1 MKRPNATQSLYRLIY
16 CSLRVLA
23 PPADGPDTDL
33 LDIVASARAHNDSDG
48 VTSVLLVTGT
58 GYAHVLEGPRDT
70 LEHTFDRIAEDERH
84 SEVTMLSFT
93 PTERRRFPDQPV
105 MLIDG
110 LPAGISDPLGGLKPD
125 PVHDRPRLTT
135 GGDIVRLIERI
146 VQARAEATA

>member
-1 MKRPNATQSLYRLIY
+1 MKRLNATQSLYRLIY

-23 PPADGPDTDL
+23 PPLDGPDTDL
-33 LDIVASARAHNDSDG
+33 LDVVATARAHNDSDG
-48 VTSVLLVTGT
+48 VTSVLLFTGT

-93 PTERRRFPDQPV
+93 PTERRRFPEQPLV
-105 MLIDG
+105 LIDS
-110 LPAGISDPLGGLKPD
+110 LPPGISDPLGGLKPD

-135 GGDIVRLIERI
+135 GSDIVRLIETI
-146 VQARAEATA
+146 LKMGAEAPA